1 MAAAP
6 VLRRAPV
13 DEALADVDP
22 TVPSPPGATCTTS
35 EPLRGESRRHADLGD
50 QAGMTGDPA
59 GAAAEYR
66 AAITMDNCN
75 PAAWASL
82 GGLVL
87 KAGHPGSAVDAFRV
101 VNRLQPQHYGAWAS
115 LGAAYEALGQRDLAR
130 DAYQRALSL
139 KPGLPDAVTG
149 LARVGGTAAP

>member
-6 VLRRAPV
+6 VLRSAPV
-13 DEALADVDP
+13 DPDMAGVDP
-22 TVPSPPGATCTTS
+22 TIPGPPGASCTTS
-35 EPLRGESRRHADLGD
+35 EPLRGESRRHGDLGD
-50 QAGMTGDPA
+50 QARVTGDPA

-87 KAGHPGSAVDAFRV
+87 KAGHPGAAVDAFRV
-101 VNRLQPQHYGAWAS
+101 VNRLQPNHYGAWAS

-130 DAYQRALSL
+130 DAYQRALTL
-139 KPGLPDAVTG
+139 KPGLQDAASG
-149 LARVGGTAAP
+149 LARLGGASPP